1 MSLGNP
7 RIPASFNYNHYCN
20 ITTLNVV
27 HICKKNGGKNVHTS
41 EKLDSYSIKSCQK
54 SIPQVKQVL
63 TIVYVICYNNSDIS
77 ERSKSNRFHATLIDI
92 VIHTSLNL

>member
-1 MSLGNP
+1 MP
-7 RIPASFNYNHYCN
+7 
-20 ITTLNVV
+20 
-27 HICKKNGGKNVHTS
+27 
-41 EKLDSYSIKSCQK
+41 K